1 MNAQI
6 ASLQEQVDTLY
17 ANLSSLRSDLAHN
30 NPPIDPSLQHQPY
43 ADRTNV
49 SLGVASPGL
58 QSPGPARPK
67 PQSVPRQST
76 FRGITSADYSF
87 DVAKNSL
94 QTMGITPALPGADD
108 GTRDGSPSGTP
119 PPETHAGLDKDPIW
133 AVSREE
139 ALRLLK
145 VYEDEIHELYP
156 FVSIPKL
163 TAHVQS
169 LYKFMDASLRAGL
182 VMSHMPGADTINDDD
197 TNILKLVLATAMISE
212 GSGKSDLGQRLFNF
226 VQPQVD
232 SLLLGNAGIKD
243 VKLLALT
250 VRVLRSLYK
259 LAWVP
264 Y

>member
-6 ASLQEQVDTLY
+6 KALQDQVDTLY

-43 ADRTNV
+43 GDR
-49 SLGVASPGL
+49 SMGVTSPPGI
-58 QSPGPARPK
+58 QSPGAQRPK
-67 PQSVPRQST
+67 PQPGPRHST

-94 QTMGITPALPGADD
+94 QTMGITPGLPVAED

-119 PPETHAGLDKDPIW
+119 PPEKRAGSDKDPIW

-156 FVSIPKL
+156 FLSIPKL
-163 TAHVQS
+163 AAHIES
-169 LYKFMDASLRAGL
+169 LYKFMNASIRTGL
-182 VMSHMPGADTINDDD
+182 VLTHMPGGDTINDED

-212 GSGKSDLGQRLFNF
+212 GSGKSELGQRLFDY

-243 VKLLALT
+243 VKVLALT
-250 VRVLRSLYK
+250 VS
-259 LAWVP
+259 A
-264 Y
+264 